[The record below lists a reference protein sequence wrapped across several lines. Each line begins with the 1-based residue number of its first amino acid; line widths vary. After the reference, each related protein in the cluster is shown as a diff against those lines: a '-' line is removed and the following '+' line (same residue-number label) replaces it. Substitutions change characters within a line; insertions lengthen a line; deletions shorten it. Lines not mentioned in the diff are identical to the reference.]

1 MDFVT
6 GLFAATFVLMAIL
19 AWSAIRARGKLWRKL
34 AALGAL
40 AVLVPLLYIDAMGL
54 MGRPKPITMEWFRDF
69 HQGAVLVGAD
79 IREGVAIYIW
89 LRHEGEIEPRA
100 YVLDWDRDTAVR
112 LKEAADTAQEMATDV
127 MVRLS
132 KEDATIEERSGL
144 VFYAEPQPALPEKPP
159 PDEPGMIFQ
168 PSVQP
173 AP

>member
-1 MDFVT
+1 MDYAIV
-6 GLFAATFVLMAIL
+6 LFAATFVLMAVL

-34 AALGAL
+34 AALAAL
-40 AVLVPLLYIDAMGL
+40 AILVPLLYADAMGL
-54 MGRPKPITMEWFRDF
+54 LGRPKPITMEWFQDLR
-69 HQGAVLVGAD
+69 QGSVLVGAD

-112 LKEAADTAQEMATDV
+112 LKEAADTAQDLATDV
-127 MVRLS
+127 MVKLS
-132 KEDATIEERSGL
+132 EEEGTIEDRRGL
-144 VFYAEPQPALPEKPP
+144 VFYAEPQPELPAKPP
-159 PDEPGMIFQ
+159 PDGPGMIFQ

>member
-1 MDFVT
+1 MDYATV
-6 GLFAATFVLMAIL
+6 LFAATFVLMVVL

-40 AVLVPLLYIDAMGL
+40 AMLVPLLYVDAISL
-54 MGRPKPITMEWFRDF
+54 LGRPKPITMELFRDF
-69 HQGAVLVGAD
+69 HEGSVLVGAD

-89 LRHEGEIEPRA
+89 LRHQGESEPRA
-100 YVLDWDRDTAVR
+100 YVLEWDRDTAVR
-112 LKEAADTAQEMATDV
+112 LKEAASTAQDMATDV

-132 KEDATIEERSGL
+132 KEQATIEERSGL
-144 VFYAEPQPALPEKPP
+144 VFYAEPQPELPAKPP
-159 PDEPGMIFQ
+159 PEGPGMIFQ